1 MELPIDVE
9 KLTIIVIGEASP
21 VMVFGTQEQKR
32 NKDGEPVYKLPVLI
46 QGTGDRQDPTT
57 NITFSGSKSDFQ
69 KGSRISAKG
78 LTLMTWSLRGT
89 NGTYR
94 NGTTL
99 RAKSIT
105 AYVSKA

>member
-21 VMVFGTQEQKR
+21 VMVYGTQEQKK
-32 NKDGEPVYKLPVLI
+32 NKEGQLVYKLPVLI

-57 NITFSGSKSDFQ
+57 SITFAGEKMDLP
-69 KGSRISAKG
+69 KGSRVNAKG
-78 LTLMTWSLRGT
+78 LTLMSWTLRSA

-94 NGTTL
+94 SGTTL
-99 RAKSIT
+99 RAKSISVFN
-105 AYVSKA
+105 AKA